1 MKLRLLLLGVAVAA
15 VALVQPLSAATD
27 TKPITVSASVAASA
41 KLTLSIATV
50 SFPDADPDLVPSISN
65 SEGAV
70 TVTAKG
76 KTTTGSNVTLTL
88 QAAGDLASGSDTI
101 PISNVTWTA
110 TRRRLRGGH
119 DEQRLGGVRGILAQL
134 RQSHRAAELLPGQFL
149 GLRGRR
155 VLGRGDLHPD
165 RSVASAGH
173 GPGWRRPAA
182 QAPDSASGPLIS
194 P

>member
-1 MKLRLLLLGVAVAA
+1 
-15 VALVQPLSAATD
+15 
-27 TKPITVSASVAASA
+27 VAASA

-110 TRRRLRGGH
+110 TGAGYVAGTMSSGSAVSVGSWLNSGNRTG
-119 DEQRLGGVRGILAQL
+119 QL
-134 RQSHRAAELLPGQFL
+134 SFFLLNSWDYEVGTY
-149 GLRGRR
+149 
-155 VLGRGDLHPD
+155 
-165 RSVASAGH
+165 SVGATYTLT
-173 GPGWRRPAA
+173 
-182 QAPDSASGPLIS
+182 AP
-194 P
+194 

>member
-1 MKLRLLLLGVAVAA
+1 MKLRVLLLGAAVAA

-76 KTTTGSNVTLTL
+76 KTTTGSNVALTL

-110 TRRRLRGGH
+110 AGAGFVAGTMSSTSAVSVGSWANSGNRTG
-119 DEQRLGGVRGILAQL
+119 QL
-134 RQSHRAAELLPGQFL
+134 SFFLLNSWDYEVGSY
-149 GLRGRR
+149 
-155 VLGRGDLHPD
+155 
-165 RSVASAGH
+165 SVGATYTLT
-173 GPGWRRPAA
+173 
-182 QAPDSASGPLIS
+182 AP
-194 P
+194 

>member
-50 SFPDADPDLVPSISN
+50 SFPDADPDGVTSIPN

-110 TRRRLRGGH
+110 GGAGYVAGTMSSVSAVTVGSWANSGN
-119 DEQRLGGVRGILAQL
+119 RTGQL
-134 RQSHRAAELLPGQFL
+134 NFFLLNSWDYEVGTY
-149 GLRGRR
+149 
-155 VLGRGDLHPD
+155 
-165 RSVASAGH
+165 SVAATYTLT
-173 GPGWRRPAA
+173 
-182 QAPDSASGPLIS
+182 AP
-194 P
+194 

>member
-1 MKLRLLLLGVAVAA
+1 MRLRLLLLGVAVAA
-15 VALVQPLSAATD
+15 VALTQPLSAATD
-27 TKPITVSASVAASA
+27 TKPITVSASVAATA

-50 SFPDADPDLVPSISN
+50 SFPDADPDLVPSIAN

-110 TRRRLRGGH
+110 AGTGFVAGTLSSISAVSVGSWANSGNRTGQLSFF
-119 DEQRLGGVRGILAQL
+119 LAN
-134 RQSHRAAELLPGQFL
+134 SWDYEVGTY
-149 GLRGRR
+149 
-155 VLGRGDLHPD
+155 
-165 RSVASAGH
+165 SVGATYTLT
-173 GPGWRRPAA
+173 
-182 QAPDSASGPLIS
+182 AP
-194 P
+194 